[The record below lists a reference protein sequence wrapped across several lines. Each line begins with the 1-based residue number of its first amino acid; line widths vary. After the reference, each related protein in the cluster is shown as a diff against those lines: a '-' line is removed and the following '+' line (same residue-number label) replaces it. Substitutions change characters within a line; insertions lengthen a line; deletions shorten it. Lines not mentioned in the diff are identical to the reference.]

1 MVNHAAE
8 GGECHSR
15 AMRNHFSTDLGLLL
29 LRLAAGIL
37 FIMSGLRR
45 VSWLGLSGSRDYAA
59 DLSLPFAQQVGA
71 ALPFVEIIGGAL
83 LVIGLMTRFSAVV
96 LTVVC
101 AAAAALLREAAT
113 STSTLLDQGEPLLL
127 FVGGSLEF
135 SVLLAVITLAL
146 AFTGGG
152 AMSVDA
158 PAWRSIRRR

>member
-1 MVNHAAE
+1 
-8 GGECHSR
+8 
-15 AMRNHFSTDLGLLL
+15 MRNHFSTDLGLLL

-45 VSWLGLSGSRDYAA
+45 VTWLGVNGSRDYAV
-59 DLSLPFAQQVGA
+59 DLGLPFAQQVGA

-83 LVIGLMTRFSAVV
+83 LIIGLLTRFSAAV

-101 AAAAALLREAAT
+101 GAAAVVLGREAT
-113 STSTLLDQGEPLLL
+113 STSALLDQGEPMLLL
-127 FVGGSLEF
+127 VGGTLEF
-135 SVLLAVITLAL
+135 SVLLAVIALVLAC
-146 AFTGGG
+146 TGGG